1 MASHTF
7 TADTHIGPIVHVGT
21 YEDVFG
27 YDYLWKSDAEA
38 EEEEGRVVCNDY
50 SHQKMGERIVEEAN
64 RVFSK
69 QKPLD
74 KYGVTEIKATKFCSP
89 REYNFMTD
97 WLDLLVTVDDAFFDK
112 ARAAILDPAN
122 RKLVVDT
129 TVECWVSRDGFI
141 SAMLDR
147 VHGLSRDQWRHKRYG
162 THLSTDDEVYAAIT
176 ADVSDAL
183 SEMRDGTGDNETEQM
198 SVMLKLLWSIEY
210 PDDFRDP
217 YWGWVADDMYEH
229 IRGNSSLS
237 EFCTVLDADEVKA
250 KFGDEMVDLDAYLR
264 ERRKECELYRLAEFN
279 DPERA
284 KRVSENYERLLSK
297 RIDELKNDQLQA
309 IRDYMP
315 NEERVRAELRKFRT
329 ETWANMVAAV
339 FDRQFW
345 RDPELEKAAKE
356 LEKEARQ

>member
-1 MASHTF
+1 MTHTF
-7 TADTHIGPIVHVGT
+7 TADTHLALIVHVGT

-27 YDYLWKSDAEA
+27 YDSLWKSDAEA
-38 EEEEGRVVCNDY
+38 EEQEGMVVCNDY
-50 SHQKMGERIVEEAN
+50 DSKKMGERIVEEAN
-64 RVFSK
+64 RVFAAE
-69 QKPLD
+69 KPLA
-74 KYGVTEIKATKFCSP
+74 KYGVKEIEATKFCSP

-97 WLDLLVTVDDAFFDK
+97 WLDLRVTVDDTFFDK
-112 ARAAILDPAN
+112 ARDTILDPAN
-122 RKLVVDT
+122 RRLVIDT

-147 VHGLSRDQWRHKRYG
+147 VHGLSRDQWRHKHRG

-183 SEMRDGTGDNETEQM
+183 VEMRDGTGCNETEQM

-210 PDDFRDP
+210 PDDFKDP
-217 YWGWVADDMYEH
+217 YWGWVADSMLEH
-229 IRGNSSLS
+229 LRGNSSLS
-237 EFCTVLDADEVKA
+237 EFCTVLDKDEVKA

-264 ERRKECELYRLAEFN
+264 ERREECERYRAREFE

-284 KRVSENYERLLSK
+284 RRVSENYERLLSK
-297 RIDELKNDQLQA
+297 RIDELKDDQLQA

-315 NEERVRAELRKFRT
+315 DEARVRAELRKFRT
-329 ETWANMVAAV
+329 ETWAAMVATV
-339 FDRQFW
+339 FDRQYW

-356 LEKEARQ
+356 LEKEAGK

>member
-27 YDYLWKSDAEA
+27 YKSLWEDEAA
-38 EEEEGRVVCNDY
+38 EEEKEGRVVCNDY
-50 SHQKMGERIVEEAN
+50 DSKKMGERIVEEAN
-64 RVFSK
+64 RVFLT
-69 QKPLD
+69 QKPLIE
-74 KYGVTEIKATKFCSP
+74 YGVMEIKATKFCSP

-97 WLDLLVTVDDAFFDK
+97 WLDLLVTVDDAFFDR

-122 RKLVVDT
+122 RKRVIDT
-129 TVECWVSRDGFI
+129 AVEWWVSHDGFT
-141 SAMLDR
+141 SAMLNR
-147 VHGLSRDQWRHKRYG
+147 VSGLSRDYWRHRHYG
-162 THLSTDDEVYAAIT
+162 THLSTDDEVYAATT

-183 SEMRDGTGDNETEQM
+183 AEMQSGSSDNETEQM
-198 SVMLKLLWSIEY
+198 SVMLRLLWSIEY
-210 PDDFRDP
+210 PDDFKDP
-217 YWGWVADDMYEH
+217 YWGWVADDMLEH

-250 KFGDEMVDLDAYLR
+250 KFGADMVDLDAYLR
-264 ERRKECELYRLAEFN
+264 ERREECERYRAAAFEDL
-279 DPERA
+279 ERA
-284 KRVSENYERLLSK
+284 KRVSANYERLLAK
-297 RIDELKNDQLQA
+297 RIDELKDDQLQA
-309 IRDYMP
+309 VRDYMP

-329 ETWANMVAAV
+329 ETWAAMVAAM

-356 LEKEARQ
+356 LAAEAGQ

>member
-7 TADTHIGPIVHVGT
+7 TADTQIGPIVHVGT

-27 YDYLWKSDAEA
+27 YDYLWKGDAEA
-38 EEEEGRVVCNDY
+38 EEQEGMVVCNDY
-50 SHQKMGERIVEEAN
+50 DSKKMGERIVEEAN
-64 RVFSK
+64 RVFSA
-69 QKPLD
+69 QKPLIE
-74 KYGVTEIKATKFCSP
+74 YGVTEIKATKFCSP

-97 WLDLLVTVDDAFFDK
+97 WLDLRVTVDDAFFDR

-129 TVECWVSRDGFI
+129 TVECWVSRDGFT
-141 SAMLDR
+141 SGMLDR
-147 VHGLSRDQWRHKRYG
+147 VQYLSRDYWRHRHYG

-176 ADVSDAL
+176 ADVVDAL
-183 SEMRDGTGDNETEQM
+183 VEMRDGTGCNETEQM

-210 PDDFRDP
+210 PDDFKEP
-217 YWGWVADDMYEH
+217 YWGWVADDMFEH

-264 ERRKECELYRLAEFN
+264 ERREECERYRAMEFE
-279 DPERA
+279 DQKRA

-297 RIDELKNDQLQA
+297 RIDELKDEQLQA

-315 NEERVRAELRKFRT
+315 DEKRVRAELRRFRT
-329 ETWANMVAAV
+329 ETWASMVMAV
-339 FDRQFW
+339 FDRQYW

-356 LEKEARQ
+356 LAAEVGK